1 MAHPSLYVSTKSS
14 FVNRCLRAAFMLG
27 TMICAGDI
35 VMSGIKGERQTSDKC
50 NGEKYNNICTDEI
63 SCFSLS
69 VQERPF
75 LGF

>member
-1 MAHPSLYVSTKSS
+1 
-14 FVNRCLRAAFMLG
+14 MLG